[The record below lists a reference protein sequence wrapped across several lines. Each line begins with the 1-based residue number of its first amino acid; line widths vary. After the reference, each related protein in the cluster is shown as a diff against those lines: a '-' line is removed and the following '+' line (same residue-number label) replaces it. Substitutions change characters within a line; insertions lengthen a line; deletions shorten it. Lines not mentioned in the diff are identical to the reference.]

1 VRAQAALA
9 AASGTA
15 ARLLTPILLKS
26 WARNDV
32 WRCALESPS
41 PGLPASVIVKHF
53 KGEPERGFDEW
64 AALAFLTTQPIE
76 PPSAPRFLAGDAAAR
91 VFVMEDLGPGPSLE
105 NLLRE
110 ADAAPAE
117 AGLVNVARLTGRLHA
132 SLMHAA
138 TEFDRQREALAP
150 RVTSPITAAA
160 ALLRNERGRIA
171 AWLTAAGVSPA
182 PDLPLTIEAV
192 SHAVERPGPFATFT
206 HGDMAP
212 SNNHFTPATV
222 RLLDFEYAGVR
233 HALYDALLWTLF
245 CPFPAPLIERAD
257 AAYRAALAAGCPGAR
272 DDRTYVRARATVAAW
287 RTLNLLQWLPP
298 SLLAADQ
305 PWAPGV
311 SARQAVLWHLTRFSA
326 LASDVSELAPLIET
340 LADLAHVLGPRWAP
354 TEPSLV
360 WPAFR
365 VRPS

>member
-1 VRAQAALA
+1 VRAQTALA
-9 AASGTA
+9 AASGA
-15 ARLLTPILLKS
+15 AVRLLTPSLLTS

-32 WRCALESPS
+32 WRCALASS
-41 PGLPASVIVKHF
+41 NPGLPGSVIVKHF

-64 AALAFLTTQPIE
+64 AALAFLTTEPIE
-76 PPSAPRFLAGDAAAR
+76 PPSAPRFLAGDATAR
-91 VFVMEDLGPGPSLE
+91 VFVIEDLGPGPSLE
-105 NLLRE
+105 DLLRE

-132 SLMHAA
+132 SLMDAA
-138 TEFDRQREALAP
+138 TEFDRRREALAP
-150 RVTSPITAAA
+150 RATSPIVAAA
-160 ALLRNERGRIA
+160 AFLRNERGRIA

-182 PDLPLTIEAV
+182 PDLTLSIETV
-192 SHAVERPGPFATFT
+192 SRAVEHPGPFATFT

-212 SNNHFTPATV
+212 SNNHVTPTAV

-257 AAYRAALAAGCPGAR
+257 AAYRAALAAGCLAAR
-272 DDRTYVRARATVAAW
+272 DDRTYLRARATVAAC

-298 SLLAADQ
+298 SLLTADQ
-305 PWAPGV
+305 LWAPSV
-311 SARQAVLWHLTRFSA
+311 SARQAVLWHLARFSA
-326 LASDVSELAPLIET
+326 LASDVAELAPLIET
-340 LADLAHVLGPRWAP
+340 LADLAHVLGTRWPP
-354 TEPSLV
+354 TDPSLV

-365 VRPS
+365 GRPS